1 MSSYDRRAAARRRAW
16 GRGPMILR
24 FEPLEGRRLL
34 STAAAKPDLVATQFS
49 TVDSATWGSQIS
61 AVGTIANRGKATT
74 TRPALVDIYAS
85 SIPDISSTK
94 SVTELLGQ
102 VVVPAGLAPGAVYN
116 FNQPVPLPPSTGYS
130 GTSADTT
137 IYVALDVDPTNT
149 VGESSMADKTDRGI
163 GIDTSV
169 LVAEQVMPAN
179 LIGTAFSV
187 TPITES
193 TPGEISWGDTISV
206 TEQIKNNGNGAS
218 PPTRA
223 RIVLTPAGATP
234 GGYSDV
240 TVGDI
245 PVPAIPS
252 FGTVNVVQ
260 QITLPAQEPFTLGS
274 ATQFTISVVQDGDF
288 LTQPIYPR
296 TASQGAGFDQGP
308 IGISPGPD
316 ALLPQAPGPDL
327 APSDVQVSSPSLNWG
342 QSFTV
347 STVVQN
353 LSNTPAPAFTVFFIA
368 AAANGSPSNGIFLG
382 QVQLAAVAAN
392 TPTTVVST
400 VSLPS
405 RLPFGDTVASPAYSE
420 IYAIADPEDVI
431 NESLR
436 TNNMASSAPV
446 LLQVGGSGGAQTDV
460 PTYPENTAT
469 NPALAV
475 QEATRAAVKAKTAQ
489 LGTPKPA
496 SSAKAP
502 KAKAANTLIKKAP
515 AKHGVN
521 FLASV
526 SEAIV
531 GQIEAIP
538 KGVSDL
544 LKDVGVSSSN
554 NASTTPTPTATPAP
568 VTTSLANNVNGFTG
582 GTSGGT
588 GGFGATPS

>member
-34 STAAAKPDLVATQFS
+34 STAAAKPDLVATAFS
-49 TVDSATWGSQIS
+49 TVDTANWGTDIN

-85 SIPDISSTK
+85 SIPNISSTK
-94 SVTELLGQ
+94 STTELLGQ

-130 GTSADTT
+130 GTSASQT
-137 IYVALDVDPTNT
+137 IYIALNVDPSNT
-149 VGESSMADKTDRGI
+149 VGESSMADKDDRGI

-169 LVAEQVMPAN
+169 VVATQVMPAN
-179 LIGTAFSV
+179 LIGTAFSI
-187 TPITES
+187 TPISES

-206 TEQIKNNGNGAS
+206 TEQIKNNGDGPS
-218 PPTRA
+218 PATRA
-223 RIVLTPAGATP
+223 RIVLTPAGAAP

-260 QITLPAQEPFTLGS
+260 QITLPAQEPFTLGT

-296 TASQGAGFDQGP
+296 VASQGAGFDQGP
-308 IGISPGPD
+308 IGISAGPD
-316 ALLPQAPGPDL
+316 VNNAQAPGPDL
-327 APSDVQVSSPSLNWG
+327 APSDVQVSSTSLNWG
-342 QSFTV
+342 QSFSV

-353 LSNTPAPAFTVFFIA
+353 LSNTAAPAFTVYFIA
-368 AAANGSPSNGIFLG
+368 AGASGNVSNGIFLG
-382 QVQLAAVAAN
+382 QVQVPALAANSPATVV
-392 TPTTVVST
+392 TTVA
-400 VSLPS
+400 LPS
-405 RLPFGDTVASPAYSE
+405 RLPYGDTVASPAYSE
-420 IYAIADPEDVI
+420 IYAIADPEDVV

-446 LLQVGGSGGAQTDV
+446 LLQVGGAGGATTDV
-460 PTYPENTAT
+460 PTYPENVAT

-475 QEATRAAVKAKTAQ
+475 QQATQAANKAKAAQ

-496 SSAKAP
+496 STSKAP
-502 KAKAANTLIKKAP
+502 KVKVVNTLIKKAP
-515 AKHGVN
+515 AKHSVN
-521 FLASV
+521 LLATV

-538 KGVSDL
+538 KGVNDL
-544 LKDVGVSSSN
+544 LKSVGASSSSN
-554 NASTTPTPTATPAP
+554 SSTASTTTSTNTVASSIAT
-568 VTTSLANNVNGFTG
+568 SSSGFTG

-588 GGFGATPS
+588 GGFGATPT